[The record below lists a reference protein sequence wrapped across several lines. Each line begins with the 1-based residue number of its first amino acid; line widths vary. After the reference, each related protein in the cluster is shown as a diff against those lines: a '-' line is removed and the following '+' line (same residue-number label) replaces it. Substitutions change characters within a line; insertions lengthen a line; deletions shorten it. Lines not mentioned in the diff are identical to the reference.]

1 MKMEALARTLGEQTG
16 LDAAASAVQGRV
28 QRAMATSPAART
40 VLHGTWLGHSLHAVL
55 TDVPVGAWTAGM
67 VLDALELTGDGV
79 RRGRGDA
86 VHAVGL
92 AGAVGAAVTGLAD
105 WSHTSGPARRL
116 GFVHAAANGL
126 VATLFGA
133 SLVARARGHRR
144 AGLLLSTVGYGG
156 LLFSGWLGGELAYG
170 HGVGVN
176 RTALQPGGPEG
187 WTDVLDEAELPE
199 GAMRRVEADGM
210 PVLLVRRGF
219 RVHALADT
227 CAHMGCSLSEG
238 TLRDDVVTCAC
249 HGSQFRLSDGH
260 AITGPAT
267 SGQPVL
273 EARLAG
279 GRIAV
284 RRPPAAVAAGA

>member
-1 MKMEALARTLGEQTG
+1 MKMEALARAIGEETG
-16 LDAAASAVQGRV
+16 LDAAATAVQRPV
-28 QRAMATSPAART
+28 QRAMAASPAVRT

-55 TDVPVGAWTAGM
+55 TDVPVGAWTAGV
-67 VLDALELTGDGV
+67 VLDALELAGDGA

-92 AGAVGAAVTGLAD
+92 AGAVGAALTGLAD
-105 WSHTSGPARRL
+105 WSHTSGPARRI
-116 GFVHAAANGL
+116 GIVHAASNGL

-133 SLVARARGHRR
+133 SLLARSRGYRR
-144 AGLLLSTVGYGG
+144 TGLLLSTFGYGG
-156 LLFSGWLGGELAYG
+156 LLFSSWLGGELAYG

-176 RTALQPGGPEG
+176 RTAFQDRGPDD
-187 WTDVLDEAELPE
+187 WTDVLADTDLPD
-199 GAMRRVEADGM
+199 GAMRRVEAGGM
-210 PVLLVRRGF
+210 PILLVRRGF

-227 CAHMGCSLSEG
+227 CAHMGCSLSQG
-238 TLRDDVVTCAC
+238 TLRDDVVTCPC
-249 HGSQFRLSDGH
+249 HGSEFRLSDGR

-267 SGQPVL
+267 SGQPVI